1 MYFSFLKLKIK
12 PFNYDQDLEVSWK
25 NIINK
30 RCLFLL
36 KIMYPEER
44 NFTTKCII
52 SKEKMIVYMRA
63 APHPSMIDYILR
75 MESKSES

>member
-1 MYFSFLKLKIK
+1 
-12 PFNYDQDLEVSWK
+12 
-25 NIINK
+25 
-30 RCLFLL
+30 
-36 KIMYPEER
+36 MYPVER

-63 APHPSMIDYILR
+63 APHPSIIDYTLR